1 MMGYFAFF
9 APLPEIFLAQ
19 SVMPI
24 VNWALIAPEVIV
36 CLAAVIVMFVDA
48 FVRPTQRWIT
58 GGIAMAGIVVAAV
71 ATVLLWAN
79 GIGATAPA
87 DAFNGMIVLDELRLG
102 FTLIFLLVSGLTL
115 LISTVWVGGE
125 NLPAGEFHS
134 LLLFATVGMMLMAS
148 GNDLVIIF
156 LGLEILSI
164 ATYVMAGFRRT
175 DIRSNESSLKY
186 FILGSFSSAFL
197 LYGIAL
203 IYGATSIAEP
213 GPGGSLNRIVAGT
226 TNIAEI
232 ATRIN
237 QAQYPALLY
246 AGAAMML
253 VGFGFK
259 IATAPF
265 HIWTPDVYEGAPTP
279 VTAFMAA
286 GPKAAGFASFI
297 RVFVFGLPFVVSAS
311 SASGGNLHQLWVSA
325 LAVMAALT
333 MILGNVVAIVQN
345 NVKRMLAYSSIA
357 HAGYAL
363 VGVVA
368 AGVSTDP
375 AKRNLALSSVIFYL
389 LTYAV
394 MNIGAFTVVQVI
406 ARSGDRRTAIED
418 YRGIGFESPVLAF
431 SLSLFM
437 LSLLGMPLTAGFMGK
452 IMVFG
457 AAIDQK
463 YYGLVV
469 IGVLN
474 TALSAY
480 YYLRLIIVMFFGERT
495 MAWNP
500 PRVPASVALALVI
513 TVLGVLY
520 LGIFPGRII
529 NALQTRIESQL
540 FTEKISRQD
549 AKTPSQR

>member
-1 MMGYFAFF
+1 MNS
-9 APLPEIFLAQ
+9 FLAQ

-24 VNWALIAPEVIV
+24 INWSLIAPEVIV
-36 CLAAVIVMFVDA
+36 CAAAVVVMLVDA
-48 FVRPTQRWIT
+48 FARPTQRWIT
-58 GGIAMAGIVVAAV
+58 GSVSLAGLIIAAV
-71 ATVLLWAN
+71 ATVYLWIN
-79 GIGATAPA
+79 GTASS

-102 FTLIFLLVSGLTL
+102 FTLIFLLVAGLTL
-115 LISTVWVGGE
+115 LISTVWVHGE
-125 NLPAGEFHS
+125 QLPAGEFHS
-134 LLLFATVGMMLMAS
+134 LLLFATVGMMFMAS

-175 DIRSNESSLKY
+175 DVRSNESSLKY

-203 IYGATSIAEP
+203 VYGATSIVEP
-213 GPGGSLNRIVAGT
+213 GPGGSLSRIVAGT

-232 ATRIN
+232 ATRIG

-311 SASGGNLHQLWVSA
+311 NAANGGLHQAWVNT
-325 LAVMAALT
+325 LVVMAVLT
-333 MILGNVVAIVQN
+333 MTLGNVVAIVQN

-363 VGVVA
+363 VGFVA
-368 AGVSTDP
+368 AGAATDP
-375 AKRNLALSSVIFYL
+375 AQRNTAIAAVVFYL

-394 MNIGAFTVVQVI
+394 MNIGAFAVVQLI
-406 ARSGDRRTAIED
+406 ARNGDRRTAIED

-463 YYGLVV
+463 YYGLV
-469 IGVLN
+469 IWGVLN
-474 TALSAY
+474 TAASAY

-495 MAWNP
+495 MAWSA
-500 PRVPASVALALVI
+500 PRIPASVAVALVI

-520 LGIFPGRII
+520 LGIFPGRVI
-529 NALQTRIESQL
+529 NALQTKIESQV
-540 FTEKISRQD
+540 FTKQLTTDYADKIR
-549 AKTPSQR
+549 R

>member
-1 MMGYFAFF
+1 MMSYFAFF
-9 APLPEIFLAQ
+9 APLREIFLAQ
-19 SVMPI
+19 SMMPI
-24 VNWALIAPEVIV
+24 INWMLIAPEVVV
-36 CLAAVIVMFVDA
+36 CLAAVVVMLVDA
-48 FVRPTQRWIT
+48 FVRPTQRWTT
-58 GGIAMAGIVVAAV
+58 GTISLVGLVAAAV
-71 ATVLLWAN
+71 STIWLWST
-79 GIGATAPA
+79 GTAA
-87 DAFNGMIVLDELRLG
+87 GDAFNGMIVLDELRLG
-102 FTLIFLLVSGLTL
+102 FTLIFLLVSGLTVL
-115 LISTVWVGGE
+115 LSTVWVNGE

-148 GNDLVIIF
+148 GNDLVIVF

-175 DIRSNESSLKY
+175 DVRSNESSLKY

-203 IYGATSIAEP
+203 IYGATSIAP
-213 GPGGSLNRIVAGT
+213 DGPGGRVVAGT

-232 ATRIN
+232 ATRLS
-237 QAQYPALLY
+237 QAQYPALLF

-286 GPKAAGFASFI
+286 GPKAAGFASFM
-297 RVFVFGLPFVVSAS
+297 RVFIFGLPFVVSAS
-311 SASGGNLHQLWVSA
+311 AASSGNLHTLWVA
-325 LAVMAALT
+325 TLTVMAILT
-333 MILGNVVAIVQN
+333 MTLGNVVAIVQN

-363 VGVVA
+363 VGFVA
-368 AGVSTDP
+368 AGTATDLTQ
-375 AKRNLALSSVIFYL
+375 RNNAITAVVFYL

-394 MNIGAFTVVQVI
+394 MNIGAFAVVQLI
-406 ARSGDRRTAIED
+406 ARNGDRRTAIED
-418 YRGIGFESPVLAF
+418 YRGIGFESPALAF

-463 YYGLVV
+463 FYGLVV

-474 TALSAY
+474 TAVSAY

-495 MAWNP
+495 MAWNA

-520 LGIFPGRII
+520 LGIFPGRVI
-529 NALQTRIESQL
+529 NALQTRIETQL
-540 FTEKISRQD
+540 FTKR
-549 AKTPSQR
+549 